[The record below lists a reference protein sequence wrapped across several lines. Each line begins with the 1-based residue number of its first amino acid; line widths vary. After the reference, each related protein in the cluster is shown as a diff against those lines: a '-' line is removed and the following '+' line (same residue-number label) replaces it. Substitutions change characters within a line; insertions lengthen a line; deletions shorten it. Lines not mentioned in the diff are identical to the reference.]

1 MKALVVYFS
10 RSGVTRAAAEYIA
23 AGLGADIFELARAEP
38 YPAEYRAVAD
48 CAMAEIRSGT
58 LPELAGMPDAAPYDT
73 VLVGSPTWCGTFAP
87 PAASFLARAPLA
99 GKRRG
104 RLLHQRRERPR
115 PYAPRRRAAR
125 AGRKI
130 PPAAL
135 ALGSGKD
142 AAAMDEWVREIEKL

>member
-10 RSGVTRAAAEYIA
+10 RSGVTRAAAEHIA

-87 PAASFLARAPLA
+87 PAAAFLARAPLA
-99 GKRRG
+99 GKRVG
-104 RLLHQRRERPR
+104 VFCTSGGSGLAHMPR
-115 PYAPRRRAAR
+115 DAEKLAPGA
-125 AGRKI
+125 KFL
-130 PPAAL
+130 PPL
-135 ALGSGKD
+135 ALRSGTD

>member
-1 MKALVVYFS
+1 MS
-10 RSGVTRAAAEYIA
+10 SISPAAASRARRRSHIA
-23 AGLGADIFELARAEP
+23 AGLGADIFELVRAEP

-99 GKRRG
+99 GKRVG
-104 RLLHQRRERPR
+104 VFCTSGGSGLAHMPR
-115 PYAPRRRAAR
+115 DAAR
-125 AGRKI
+125 LAPGGKNSSR
-130 PPAAL
+130 PL